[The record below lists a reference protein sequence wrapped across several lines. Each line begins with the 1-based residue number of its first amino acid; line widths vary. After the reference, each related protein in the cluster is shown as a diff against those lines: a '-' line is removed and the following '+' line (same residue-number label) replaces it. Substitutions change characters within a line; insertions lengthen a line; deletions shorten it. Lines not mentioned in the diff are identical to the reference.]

1 MFMHRILKR
10 WGVPALI
17 LLMLMTAAC
26 STSTRTRRTIKKK
39 CDCRKWSYMIHPH
52 TQQVASDPVAPMNNP
67 EYPVAYD

>member
-10 WGVPALI
+10 WGIPALI

-39 CDCRKWSYMIHPH
+39 CDCRKWSYVIPPSS
-52 TQQVASDPVAPMNNP
+52 QQMANDPGCVVWASEISEAHD
-67 EYPVAYD
+67 